1 MLLKLGGVNK
11 RSIMTKI
18 PNKQGGG
25 KLPVTGTQYDK
36 SKAMRKRIAKLA
48 KLAESKFKAG
58 PPKSKV
64 KMQSEKVIPR
74 RPARKMSFNAVM

>member
-1 MLLKLGGVNK
+1 MLLKLGGVNIK
-11 RSIMTKI
+11 PMVKI
-18 PNKQGGG
+18 PTKQDGG

-36 SKAMRKRIAKLA
+36 SKAMRKRIA